1 MQRNSTAEVRQQF
14 LDFFASKGHEI
25 VPSSSLIPGNDKTLL
40 FTNAGMV
47 QFKDVFTGDE
57 TRAYTRA
64 TTSQRCVRA
73 GGKHNDLE
81 NVGYT
86 ARHHTFFEMMGN
98 FSFGDYFKKDAIH
111 YAWEFLTD
119 VLKLPKDKL
128 WVTVYDEDTEAANIW
143 INDIGFPADRISY
156 IGDKPGKRYES
167 DNFWAMGDT
176 GPCGPC
182 SEIFYDHGADIWGG
196 PPGTPEED
204 GDRFIEIWNIVF
216 MQYERFP
223 DGTMKNLP
231 NPSIDTGMGLER
243 LCAILQDGH
252 SNYDI
257 DLFQYLITRI
267 ASMAGEKDLDNA
279 SLKVIADHIRSC
291 SFLILDGVV
300 PSNEGRGYVLRRI
313 IRRAARHGHKL
324 GLEGAFFYQLVQPLV
339 DQMGEA
345 YPDLAAAQENIE
357 KTLQKEEVRF
367 GETLDKGMKL
377 LDEAIAALSDDVLPG
392 AVMFKLYDTFG
403 FPVDLT
409 ADIVRERGLQ
419 VDEAGFDVAMNE
431 QREKARAAGKF
442 GVDYTSKLDVD
453 GSTDFTGYDAV
464 DSDQSKVVAIFV
476 DGQPVEQLSIGQS
489 AQLVLDTTPF
499 YAESGGQVGDTG
511 YLRSSAASFAV
522 SDTQKQGDVFIHQGE
537 LSEGSLQVG
546 DTLSA
551 QVDAARRQAIVLNHS
566 GTHLM
571 HKAMRDVLGEHVEQ
585 KGSLVTPERLRFD
598 FSHPEPLTA
607 EQIADIEARVNA
619 EIRKNSATE
628 AEVTSMERALEK
640 GAMAL
645 FGEKYGDEV
654 RVLTI
659 GFSTEL
665 CGGVHVERTGDIGL
679 FKVVSEGG
687 VAAGVRRVEAVT
699 GENALEWVDAREAQL
714 ALIAKSVKASVP
726 DASGKVQQLVEK
738 NKQLEKELDQMK
750 AKLAAQAGSDLASQ
764 AVDVNGVMV
773 LAANLEGADPKSLR
787 DTADQLKNKLG
798 KAAVVVATVNGDKVS
813 LVAAVTKAESA
824 TIKAGELLGHVAKQI
839 DGKGGGRPDMAQG
852 GGNNPAAL
860 PEALGS
866 VVNWV
871 KERV

>member
-1 MQRNSTAEVRQQF
+1 MQRTSTAEVRQQF
-14 LDFFASKGHEI
+14 LNFFADKGHEV

-47 QFKDVFTGDE
+47 QFKDLFLGDE
-57 TRAYTRA
+57 VRSYKRAV
-64 TTSQRCVRA
+64 TSQRCVRA

-98 FSFGDYFKKDAIH
+98 FSFGDYFKTDAINN
-111 YAWEFLTD
+111 AWEFLTV
-119 VLKLPKDKL
+119 VLKLPKEKL
-128 WVTVYDEDTEAANIW
+128 WVTVYADDDEAAQIW
-143 INDIGFPADRISY
+143 IKEIGFPEDRISR
-156 IGDKPGKRYES
+156 IGDKPGKPYDS

-182 SEIFYDHGADIWGG
+182 SEIFYDHGPEIWGG

-204 GDRFIEIWNIVF
+204 GDRYIEIWNLVF

-223 DGTMKNLP
+223 DGTMKPLP
-231 NPSIDTGMGLER
+231 KPSIDTGMGLER
-243 LCAILQDGH
+243 LSAIIQNGH

-257 DLFQYLITRI
+257 DLFQYLIKHI
-267 ASMAGEKDLDNA
+267 AKMAGMDDLDNA

-324 GLEGAFFYQLVQPLV
+324 GLQGVFFHQLVQPLV
-339 DQMGEA
+339 DMMGEA
-345 YPDLAAAQENIE
+345 YPDLAEAQQRIE
-357 KTLQKEEVRF
+357 TTLHKEEVRF

-377 LDEAIAALSDDVLPG
+377 LNTAIADLEGKVLPG
-392 AVMFKLYDTFG
+392 DVVFKLYDTFG

-409 ADIVRERGLQ
+409 TDIARENEIE
-419 VDEAGFDVAMNE
+419 VDDAGFNSAMDA
-431 QREKARAAGKF
+431 QREAARAAGKF
-442 GVDYTSKLDVD
+442 GVDYTDKLDVE
-453 GSTDFTGYDAV
+453 GITEFTGYEQLESQQSKITGLFVEGEAV
-464 DSDQSKVVAIFV
+464 DIIAA
-476 DGQPVEQLSIGQS
+476 GQS
-489 AQLVLDTTPF
+489 ASIILDTTPF
-499 YAESGGQVGDTG
+499 YAESGGQIGDAG
-511 YLRSSAASFAV
+511 QFVSDDCVFVV
-522 SDTQKQGDVFIHQGE
+522 SDTQKQGNVFIHQGQLE
-537 LSEGSLQVG
+537 SGALSLNSSV
-546 DTLSA
+546 SA
-551 QVDAARRQAIVLNHS
+551 QVDEARRQAIVLNHS

-571 HKAMRDVLGEHVEQ
+571 HKAMCDVLGDHVEQ
-585 KGSLVTPERLRFD
+585 KGSLVTAERLRFD
-598 FSHPEPLTA
+598 FSHPDPVTPEQMA
-607 EQIADIEARVNA
+607 EIESIVNL
-619 EIRKNSATE
+619 EIRKNAATE
-628 AEVTSMERALEK
+628 AELTNMERALEK

-665 CGGVHVERTGDIGL
+665 CGGVHVDRTGDIGL
-679 FKVVSEGG
+679 FKMIGEAG

-699 GENALEWVDAREAQL
+699 GANALAWIDNREAQL
-714 ALIAKSVKASVP
+714 SAIAKSVKSSVP
-726 DASGKVQQLVEK
+726 DASEKVQQLVDK
-738 NKQLEKELDQMK
+738 SKQLEKELGQLK
-750 AKLAAQAGSDLASQ
+750 SKLAMSAGDDLVSQ
-764 AVDVNGVMV
+764 AVDVNGIKV

-798 KAAVVVATVNGDKVS
+798 KAVVLVATVNGDKVS
-813 LVAAVTKAESA
+813 LVASVTKAESA
-824 TIKAGELLGHVAKQI
+824 TIKAGDLLGFVAKQI

-852 GGNNPAAL
+852 GGTNPAAL
-860 PEALGS
+860 PGALES
-866 VVNWV
+866 VLDWV